1 MKILLT
7 GGAGF
12 IGSHTVVELINNGYE
27 PIIIDDFRNSKPFI
41 IKNIEKIVGQKL
53 TLHIIDFGDHKKLKA
68 IFKVDKPVGVI
79 HFAADKAVYESVKNP
94 LKYYQNNISNLI
106 NLLKVINEFDI
117 NSFVFSS
124 SCTVYGKPKNVPVSE
139 ESDIQPAF
147 SPYGYTK
154 QVGEKILADFFV
166 NKPQTNLTLL
176 RYFNPIGA
184 HPSGLIGELPLG
196 VPSNLVPFITQSAI
210 GKIGPLTIH
219 GNDYPTPD
227 GTCIRDYIH
236 VVDLASAHVLSLKN
250 QTNQAKFYN
259 VGLGTGYSVL
269 EVVDAFEKVNKLK
282 LNFNIGKRRK
292 GDIPEI
298 YADNNLIKKD
308 LGWIPIYNLEECL
321 KHAWKWQQNLR
332 TFKY

>member
-1 MKILLT
+1 MKVLLT

-12 IGSHTVVELINNGYE
+12 IGSHTAVELINNGYE

-41 IKNIEKIVGQKL
+41 LKNIEKIVGQKVV
-53 TLHIIDFGDHKKLKA
+53 LHRTDYGNIQKLKA
-68 IFKVDKPVGVI
+68 IFKEHNPVGII
-79 HFAADKAVYESVKNP
+79 HFAADKAVNESVINP
-94 LKYYQNNISNLI
+94 LKYYQNNIANLI
-106 NLLKVINEFDI
+106 NLLEVTNEFEI

-124 SCTVYGKPKNVPVSE
+124 SCTVYGTPKNVPVNE
-139 ESDIQPAF
+139 KNEVQPAF

-154 QVGEKILADFFV
+154 QVGEKILTDFFYT
-166 NKPQTNLTLL
+166 KPETTLTLL

-184 HPSGLIGELPLG
+184 HPSALIGELPLG

-219 GNDYPTPD
+219 GSDYATFD

-236 VVDLASAHVLSLKN
+236 VVDLATAHVLSLNN
-250 QTNQAKFYN
+250 QSKEAKFYN
-259 VGLGTGYSVL
+259 VGLGRGSSVL
-269 EVVDAFEKVNKLK
+269 EVVKVFEKVNNLKLK
-282 LNFNIGKRRK
+282 FQFGKRRK

-298 YADNNLIKKD
+298 YADTSLIKKE
-308 LGWIPIYNLEECL
+308 LKWNPIYNLEDCL
-321 KHAWKWQQNLR
+321 KHAWKWQKNLS